1 MVRHKTYRDVG
12 EETGVNY
19 PAVWRF
25 ADRPAVVAAR
35 TFVPLVRWMGITLEE
50 FLDLWNAETGTMQR

>member
-1 MVRHKTYRDVG
+1 MKIELEANTLGQAFKALMMVRHKTYRDVG

-25 ADRPAVVAAR
+25 ADRP
-35 TFVPLVRWMGITLEE
+35 
-50 FLDLWNAETGTMQR
+50 